1 MSVAVGHGLIS
12 AYDRVQEHPDVWTS
26 RLSKARWGDRI
37 PHVERR
43 PDGSERWV
51 VDGNPVALQ
60 GVAIAGALMLDR
72 SQEPQRW
79 ADVPNLVYDPAARL
93 KGMDADGV
101 AASVLYP
108 TVAGASGETFGSI
121 TDAELE
127 LACVQA
133 YNDWLIEKWAG
144 ASERFIPLCVVPL
157 YPAEAAA
164 QEIRRAVAMGH
175 RGVIYPPVPMELRDV
190 PHVNE
195 PEYEPLWSTCEE
207 LGVPLCIHAGSSR
220 RGQFAPYSGFS
231 PTLAAALGG
240 LTQPSSTAFVL
251 VNLVLSRILL
261 RHPGLKVVFAES
273 GLGWAAY
280 LLEYADHQFEKDRLP
295 REGYDLTPSQQF
307 RRQCYLTASYECD
320 SLQTR
325 GYIGTERILWSTSF
339 PQANSTWPDTQ
350 RMAERS
356 FREIPEDE
364 RRQMASGNAA
374 ALFRV

>member
-1 MSVAVGHGLIS
+1 VSVAVGHGLIS